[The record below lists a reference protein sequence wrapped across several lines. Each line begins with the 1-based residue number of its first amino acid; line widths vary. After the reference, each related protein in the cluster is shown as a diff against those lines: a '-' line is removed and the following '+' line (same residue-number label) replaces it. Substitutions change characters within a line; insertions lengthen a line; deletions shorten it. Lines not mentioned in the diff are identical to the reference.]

1 MMPAFLAVLKLLGGV
16 LKLLPMVGAYF
27 AGRTHVSAKISRRT
41 ARAKARQVEIAARPR
56 SKPADLVKRMRDA
69 DGQ

>member
-1 MMPAFLAVLKLLGGV
+1 MPLLAIFKLLGGV

-27 AGRTHVSAKISRRT
+27 AGRSHVKAKISRRT
-41 ARAKARQVEIAARPR
+41 ARAKARQAELAARPR
-56 SKPADLVKRMRDA
+56 RKPSDILSRMRQS

>member
-1 MMPAFLAVLKLLGGV
+1 MPLLAIFKLLGGV

-27 AGRTHVSAKISRRT
+27 AGRAHVSSKISKRT
-41 ARAKARQVEIAARPR
+41 ARAKARQAELAARPR
-56 SKPADLVKRMRDA
+56 RDARDLVGRMRDG